1 MLNPKKQKRKKSKR
15 IENIKSVKDW
25 FRLKNKNS
33 CFIFNAK

>member
-25 FRLKNKNS
+25 FRLKNKN
-33 CFIFNAK
+33 